1 MPNKSMQLVREKIQ
15 EITFEHD
22 REDRALKAI
31 EIIYTLCC
39 SRDGWSVN
47 KMEKT
52 KLGNAFLD
60 IAEFYGEHA
69 PQCRENFRNTD

>member
-52 KLGNAFLD
+52 KL
-60 IAEFYGEHA
+60 
-69 PQCRENFRNTD
+69 